1 MEEIS
6 KGAELRREANYLR
19 TVAEIAKNEITR
31 ATLLKLAAEY
41 DRMAAYPITIEP
53 KRLPRFIK

>member
-31 ATLLKLAAEY
+31 ATC
-41 DRMAAYPITIEP
+41 
-53 KRLPRFIK
+53 